1 MKIKLNLIA
10 LSLAAFVLQACATVY
25 TDDNFASYQE
35 AHKEVAIIPFKVSI
49 DAKNL
54 PKDMNV
60 DMLRQSELDEGVS
73 FQKQMYSQFLNKYQ
87 KGAYSVKFQDVD
99 KTNVLLKRNNMDAE
113 NLGDFTKAEIG
124 KALGVDSLIS
134 GTIKR
139 AKPMST
145 GAAVAAAFLVG
156 ISATNEVNVNVTLH
170 DSQEGNLLWSYDHQV
185 TGGLGS
191 SPERLSKNLMKSMS
205 KKFPYEA
212 KK

>member
-1 MKIKLNLIA
+1 MKPQIIA
-10 LSLAAFVLQACATVY
+10 VVLLTLVLQACATVY
-25 TDDNFASYQE
+25 TNDDFSSYQE
-35 AHKEVAIIPFKVSI
+35 THKKVAIIPFDVSI
-49 DAKNL
+49 DAKNY
-54 PKDMNV
+54 PKDMNL
-60 DMLRQSELDEGVS
+60 DMLKESELQEGVA

-87 KGAYSVKFQDVD
+87 KGAYTVKFQDVD
-99 KTNVLLKRNNMDAE
+99 ETNVLLRRNNMDQE
-113 NLGDFTKAEIG
+113 NLADFTKAEIG
-124 KALGVDSLIS
+124 KALGVDSMIS

-170 DSQEGNLLWSYDHQV
+170 ESNEGSLLWSYDHQV

-205 KKFPYEA
+205 NKFPYGA
-212 KK
+212 K